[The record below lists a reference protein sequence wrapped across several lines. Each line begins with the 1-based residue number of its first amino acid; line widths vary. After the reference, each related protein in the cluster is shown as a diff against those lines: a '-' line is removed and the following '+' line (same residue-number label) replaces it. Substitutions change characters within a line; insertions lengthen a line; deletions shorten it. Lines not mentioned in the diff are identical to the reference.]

1 MQLPLVS
8 IGMPV
13 YNDKKFLSRAL
24 DSLLNQ
30 TCRDFELIISDDASS
45 DGSEEICR
53 SYAEK
58 DKRIR
63 YIRQPQNIGI
73 SANMIFLLKEAKGK
87 YFMWAANDDLW
98 ANDFIQQLVRAHEE
112 HPECIVA
119 FSPVQ
124 FIDENEKPMEEY
136 GVRASDYQGK
146 KPETRLKKLV
156 KIFDD
161 SFGYGLFKRSAILG
175 VQFPTWWWVNKK
187 CAYNNI
193 YPTLCFYLSKGDFTL
208 VNSKPLWFNRLKK
221 DENVNH
227 KVPFNLSLLR
237 GWLAFSLRR
246 FNLVYI
252 SLVQVYRGSGNAVT
266 SARLAPVMFYKW
278 FLYPSYQ
285 ELAGRIKLYR
295 ERKIKFL

>member
-30 TCRDFELIISDDASS
+30 SFRDFELIISDDASS
-45 DGSEEICR
+45 DGSEEICKW
-53 SYAEK
+53 YAEK
-58 DKRIR
+58 DSRIR
-63 YIRQPQNIGI
+63 YIRQPKNIGI
-73 SANMIFLLKEAKGK
+73 SANMVFLLNEAKAK

-98 ANDFIQQLVRAHEE
+98 DKDFIQLLVTAHEQ
-112 HPECIVA
+112 HPESIVT

-124 FIDENEKPMEEY
+124 FIDENEEPMMEY

-146 KPETRLKKLV
+146 NPETRLNKLV

-175 VQFPTWWWVNKK
+175 VQFPTWWWVNRK

-193 YPTLCFYLSKGDFTL
+193 YPSLCFYLSKGDFTL
-208 VNSKPLWFNRLKK
+208 VNSKPLWFNRLKR

-227 KVPFNLSLLR
+227 KVPYNLSLLR
-237 GWLAFSLRR
+237 GWFAFSLRR

-252 SLVQVYRGSGNAVT
+252 SLVQVYRGSRSAVIPFK
-266 SARLAPVMFYKW
+266 LAPVMFYRW
-278 FLYPSYQ
+278 FLYPSCQ
-285 ELAGRIKLYR
+285 ELAGRVKLYR
-295 ERKIKFL
+295 EKKIGFL